1 MMLLDEESVKR
12 IKKQYPA
19 GTRVVV
25 DFMEDDPHPIAPGT
39 KGTVKHVDDI
49 GTIHRV
55 FDNGRSLGLV
65 PGADSFRILR
75 ERSRDDEAR

>member
-1 MMLLDEESVKR
+1 MFIDEESVKR
-12 IKKQYPA
+12 IKKQYPV
-19 GTRVVV
+19 GTRVMV
-25 DFMEDDPHPIAPGT
+25 DFMGDDPRPIAPGT

-49 GTIHRV
+49 GTIHCV

-65 PGADSFRILR
+65 PGVDSFRTLR